1 MKDFY
6 YILGTDVN
14 CTAPEIK
21 EAYRKLSKKFHPDLN
36 FNDKY
41 FEKHFREI
49 KEAYDTLSNPAKRAE
64 YDKKLSKFKSDPSYL
79 HYAEELKRREE
90 ELRRREEKIRFRQAF
105 PHYYNSRKFRGDD
118 PRTRTRKVDIGF
130 TLVLIIITLIF
141 GNYVM
146 NVVNDAKLKKVI
158 SVPILASALYT
169 PPPVRHKK
177 RHKIKPAPA
186 TDVQAVD
193 AVNTAEIPSA
203 EKSSVE
209 PPAENTKPNAQNEAV
224 SSENTEEKPV
234 TVSYKK
240 PDAEGGNYLYAT
252 SVISNVTGVTNM
264 RRANKY
270 SSPVISEIPT
280 NSKVFV
286 IQKGDVFYK
295 VLCNNETGYVP
306 KWSLE
311 DK

>member
-14 CTAPEIK
+14 CTSLEIK

-41 FEKHFREI
+41 FEGHFREI

-64 YDKKLSKFKSDPSYL
+64 YDKKLSRFKLDPSYQD
-79 HYAEELKRREE
+79 YAEELKRKEE

-105 PHYYNSRKFRGDD
+105 PHYYNSRKFKGDD
-118 PRTRTRKVDIGF
+118 PRNRTRKVDIGF
-130 TLVLIIITLIF
+130 TLVLNIITLIF

-146 NVVNDAKLKKVI
+146 NVVNDAKAKKPKKTGIYVATNPFI
-158 SVPILASALYT
+158 TT
-169 PPPVRHKK
+169 PHHKK
-177 RHKIKPAPA
+177 RHKVKEQSDNDAPKTDAAANNTPAVEP
-186 TDVQAVD
+186 Q
-193 AVNTAEIPSA
+193 VNTEN
-203 EKSSVE
+203 
-209 PPAENTKPNAQNEAV
+209 PPAEQPQTV
-224 SSENTEEKPV
+224 SSENTEVKPV
-234 TVSYKK
+234 AVSYKSQE
-240 PDAEGGNYLYAT
+240 PGSFLYT
-252 SVISNVTGVTNM
+252 TNVISNVTGVTNM
-264 RRANKY
+264 RKGDRY
-270 SSPVISEIPT
+270 SSPVIKEIHT

-286 IQKGDVFYK
+286 LKKGDVFYK
-295 VLCNNETGYVP
+295 VLCDNETGYIP

>member
-14 CTAPEIK
+14 CTSLEIK

-41 FEKHFREI
+41 FEGRFREI

-64 YDKKLSKFKSDPSYL
+64 YDKKLSRFKLDPSYQ
-79 HYAEELKRREE
+79 HYAEELKRKEE

-105 PHYYNSRKFRGDD
+105 PHYYNSRKFKGDD
-118 PRTRTRKVDIGF
+118 PKNRTRKVDIGF
-130 TLVLIIITLIF
+130 TLVLIIITFIF

-146 NVVNDAKLKKVI
+146 NVVTDAKAKKPKKTTVYVATNPFI
-158 SVPILASALYT
+158 TTLH
-169 PPPVRHKK
+169 HKK
-177 RHKIKPAPA
+177 KHKVKAQSDSDLPKTEAVANNTPAVEP
-186 TDVQAVD
+186 Q
-193 AVNTAEIPSA
+193 VNTENPPSEQPQTA
-203 EKSSVE
+203 
-209 PPAENTKPNAQNEAV
+209 
-224 SSENTEEKPV
+224 SSENTEVKPV
-234 TVSYKK
+234 AVSYKNQE
-240 PDAEGGNYLYAT
+240 PGNFLYT
-252 SVISNVTGVTNM
+252 TNVISNVTGVTNM
-264 RRANKY
+264 RKDDRY
-270 SSPVISEIPT
+270 SSPVIKEIHT

-286 IQKGDVFYK
+286 IKKGDIFYK
-295 VLCNNETGYVP
+295 VLCDNETGYIP

>member
-14 CTAPEIK
+14 CTSLEIK

-41 FEKHFREI
+41 FEGRFREI

-64 YDKKLSKFKSDPSYL
+64 YDKKLSRFKLDPSYQ
-79 HYAEELKRREE
+79 HYAEELKRKEE

-105 PHYYNSRKFRGDD
+105 PHYYNSRKFKGDD
-118 PRTRTRKVDIGF
+118 PKNRTRKVDIGF
-130 TLVLIIITLIF
+130 TLVLIIITFIF

-146 NVVNDAKLKKVI
+146 NVVTDAKAKKAKKTTIYVATNPFI
-158 SVPILASALYT
+158 IT
-169 PPPVRHKK
+169 PHHKK
-177 RHKIKPAPA
+177 KHKAKTQSDSDIPKTEVAANNPPA
-186 TDVQAVD
+186 VESQ
-193 AVNTAEIPSA
+193 VNTEN
-203 EKSSVE
+203 
-209 PPAENTKPNAQNEAV
+209 PPAEQPQTI
-224 SSENTEEKPV
+224 SSENTEVKPV
-234 TVSYKK
+234 AVSYKSQG
-240 PDAEGGNYLYAT
+240 PGNFLYT
-252 SVISNVTGVTNM
+252 TNVISNVTGVTNM
-264 RRANKY
+264 RKDDRY
-270 SSPVISEIPT
+270 SSPVIKEIHT

-286 IQKGDVFYK
+286 LKKGDIFYK
-295 VLCNNETGYVP
+295 VLCDNETGYIP